1 MRRPPPIVAI
11 VGRPNVGKSTLFNR
25 LLGAPRAIV
34 EDRPGVTRDR
44 LYADADAFGAEFVL
58 VDTGGFDPE
67 DKDPVFTGIRAQ
79 VRIAIDEAAV
89 VLCILDAK
97 SGPMPADR
105 IAVQMLRES
114 GKPTLF
120 VANKADRAE
129 SDPDASPLHELGI
142 PDLQLVSAEHGRGVG
157 TLLERIAEL
166 LPAADAAGEPEPDPK
181 RVRIA
186 VVGRPNAGKSSLVNA
201 LLGEERMLVD
211 ARPGTTR
218 DAVDS
223 DLDRDGRGFVLVDTA
238 GIRRR
243 RSVEAGAEQLA
254 VFHAIRS
261 LETADV
267 AVLLVDATEN
277 VADQDLRIVR
287 LALDR
292 GAGLVL
298 CLSKWDLVEG
308 GAKKAKE
315 ILEKAGEAI
324 RFATFIPLVPLSSK
338 TRRGLDRVI
347 KTVAAISDARSSR
360 IPTAQLN
367 RFFETV
373 LTRNPPPTSGGRNV
387 RLYYLTQASTRP
399 PTFVVQTSAAEVR
412 EHYKRYVERSLR
424 EEFGFEGVSLRVFY
438 RSKRRNEKR

>member
-1 MRRPPPIVAI
+1 VIRPPPIVAI

-25 LLGAPRAIV
+25 LLGASRAIV

-44 LYADADAFGAEFVL
+44 LYARADAFGAAFVL

-67 DKDPVFTGIRAQ
+67 DRDPVFTGIRTQ

-89 VLCILDAK
+89 VLCVLDAK

-114 GKPTLF
+114 RKPTLF
-120 VANKADRAE
+120 LANKADRSEQDPE
-129 SDPDASPLHELGI
+129 SAALHELGI
-142 PDLQLVSAEHGRGVG
+142 PELLPVSAEHGRGVG
-157 TLLERIAEL
+157 TLLERIAAL
-166 LPAADAAGEPEPDPK
+166 LGSADVAPESSDPART
-181 RVRIA
+181 RVA

-223 DLDRDGRGFVLVDTA
+223 DLDRDGRAFVLVDTA

-267 AVLLVDATEN
+267 AVLLVDAAED
-277 VADQDLRIVR
+277 VADQDLRILR

-298 CLSKWDLVEG
+298 GLSKWDLVEG
-308 GAKKAKE
+308 GAKKAKA

-324 RFATFIPLVPLSSK
+324 RFASFVPLVPLSSK
-338 TRRGLDRVI
+338 SRRGLDRI
-347 KTVAAISDARSSR
+347 MKTVAAISDARAGR
-360 IPTAQLN
+360 VPTARLN

-373 LTRNPPPTSGGRNV
+373 LARNPPPMSGGRGV

-399 PTFVVQTSAAEVR
+399 PTFVVQTSAADVR
-412 EHYKRYVERSLR
+412 DHYRRYVERSLR
-424 EEFGFEGVSLRVFY
+424 EEFGFEGVPLRVLY
-438 RSKRRNEKR
+438 RARRRRERR